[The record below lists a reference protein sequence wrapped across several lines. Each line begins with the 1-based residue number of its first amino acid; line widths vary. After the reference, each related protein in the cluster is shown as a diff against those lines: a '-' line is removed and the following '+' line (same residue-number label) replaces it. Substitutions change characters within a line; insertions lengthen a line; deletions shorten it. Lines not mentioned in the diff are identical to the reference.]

1 MTVRLQIKIR
11 VQKRIFALLVLTGVA
26 AAAGNAQNPSSVTN
40 PFFGSVTAQP
50 ATDQTIQLSLDD
62 AIRRG
67 LETNLGLR
75 EAESGEKS
83 IHGQR
88 NVALQAFLPTI
99 TLRGDTGFY
108 QHNLAALGFS
118 PSMLNNIGKFFPGGM
133 LPPGFSTITH
143 DTLTEGLVH
152 FDWTLFSGPVIS
164 GWKAAGAAQ
173 QAAYFQKMSAR
184 GETVQQVANT
194 YLRCIADSS
203 AVDYAKANIAQ
214 AQLLYN
220 DQHEA
225 HLAGTVASLEE
236 FRSQVELQTQQQ
248 TLIVAQNALDK
259 DLILLKREIGI
270 APGQKI
276 TLTDP
281 TPYSELDSRPVP
293 ELLATAYRSRQDYL
307 NLQSQSVGFKAI
319 HTAYRSQ
326 RWPTLKFNSYYGTQT
341 VATIG
346 THGVFMAAGTL
357 SVPIFREAELRGGED
372 ASQAQLDAVN
382 AQLESLREQIE
393 QQVRTAL
400 LDVNASK
407 QLVDVSRS
415 NVELAT
421 RALSDVT
428 ERVQAGV
435 DTTLPLVAAQAA
447 LTAAQRNLVV
457 SLFAYNVSKLSLA
470 RAAGVLETQYR
481 DYLGR

>member
-1 MTVRLQIKIR
+1 MIVRLRIKDC
-11 VQKRIFALLVLTGVA
+11 VQKRLFVLLVLTGM
-26 AAAGNAQNPSSVTN
+26 AAGALYAQNPSSDAN
-40 PFFGSVTAQP
+40 PFWGSVTGQP
-50 ATDQTIQLSLDD
+50 ATDQTLQLSLDD
-62 AIRRG
+62 AVQRG

-75 EAESGEKS
+75 EAESGEKN

-99 TLRGDTGFY
+99 TLVGDTGFY
-108 QHNLAALGFS
+108 QHNLAALGFKQS
-118 PSMLNNIGKFFPGGM
+118 ALSNFAKLFPGGTA
-133 LPPGFSTITH
+133 PASFPTITR

-152 FDWTLFSGPVIS
+152 FNQTLFSGPVFS
-164 GWKAAGAAQ
+164 GWKAANAAA
-173 QAAYFQKMSAR
+173 QAAYYQKMSAR

-194 YLRCIADSS
+194 YLHCIADSS
-203 AVDYAKANIAQ
+203 AVDYANANVAQ
-214 AQLLYN
+214 AQVLYN

-225 HLAGTVASLEE
+225 YLAGTVAGLEE
-236 FRSQVELQTQQQ
+236 MRAKVELQTQQQ
-248 TLIVAQNALDK
+248 TLIGVQNALDK

-281 TPYSELDSRPVP
+281 APYSELQERPLQ
-293 ELLATAYRSRQDYL
+293 ELLAIAYRSRQDYQ
-307 NLQSQSVGFKAI
+307 NLRNQSIGFKAI
-319 HTAYRSQ
+319 HAAYRSQ
-326 RWPTLKFNSYYGTQT
+326 RWPTLKFSSYYGTQT

-357 SVPIFREAELRGGED
+357 SVPIFREAELRGNED

-382 AQLESLREQIE
+382 AQLDSLREQIE

-407 QLVDVSRS
+407 QLVEVARS
-415 NVELAT
+415 NVDLAS
-421 RALSDVT
+421 RALNDVT

-435 DTTLPLVAAQAA
+435 DTNLPLVTAQAS
-447 LTAAQRNLVV
+447 LTSAQRSVVV
-457 SLFAYNVSKLSLA
+457 SLYEYNVAKLALA
-470 RAAGVLETQYR
+470 RATGVLETQYR
-481 DYLGR
+481 QYLGR